1 MTAWDHASALQPQA
15 PPAPYPPPSPPLF
28 APPPPQPPPDSAAPP
43 LAPPPWSLPSPPSYC
58 PPPLPVQQAA
68 AFAAWL
74 ARSVD
79 AGEPSVFGVYMAGED
94 NPHLDHIVPLV
105 GYVGVPGRPTTLPH
119 TTSHTPAGFTPAGF
133 TPAGFTPASRLHS
146 CLCTRRRPA
155 KLLYN
160 DLHSNS
166 TLVADLATFAKD
178 RARCRR
184 APPCRAAAAR
194 ALRSTAALLHPLGA
208 ASGAPCRGSSG
219 SSTASP
225 HPWTT
230 ATACTATTTL
240 PASFCPRGW
249 SSPHGASASL
259 RRGPLHASG
268 CEQVVSAWYEP
279 DYSREDGKHE
289 PPTPLVGTLAVSG
302 LAKGERY
309 AILRCDPHT
318 AAAAAA
324 AALASGVT
332 DLRRPR
338 RYTSASAVPA
348 SGFLRAG
355 GWAARTD
362 FVAEGE
368 THEQRLVFM
377 SNSSQLFRCVVLSD
391 SSPAH

>member
-1 MTAWDHASALQPQA
+1 MPPRLMWGWGRRVSGYCGSASIQSVALYYGSWLTQDAVRGETGGHDGAHQLLLGAEGGCCDSVAVARRLRLNVTAWDHASALQP
-15 PPAPYPPPSPPLF
+15 
-28 APPPPQPPPDSAAPP
+28 
-43 LAPPPWSLPSPPSYC
+43 
-58 PPPLPVQQAA
+58 QAA

-105 GYVGVPGRPTTLPH
+105 GYVGVLG
-119 TTSHTPAGFTPAGF
+119 
-133 TPAGFTPASRLHS
+133 
-146 CLCTRRRPA
+146 RPA

-184 APPCRAAAAR
+184 A
-194 ALRSTAALLHPLGA
+194 L
-208 ASGAPCRGSSG
+208 
-219 SSTASP
+219 
-225 HPWTT
+225 PWKQRFEY
-230 ATACTATTTL
+230 CL
-240 PASFCPRGW
+240 PASVDYGYRV
-249 SSPHGASASL
+249 HGNHDPAGELLPARL
-259 RRGPLHASG
+259 
-268 CEQVVSAWYEP
+268 VVSAWYEP

-289 PPTPLVGTLAVSG
+289 PPTPLVGTLAMSG

-309 AILRCDPHT
+309 AIL
-318 AAAAAA
+318 
-324 AALASGVT
+324 
-332 DLRRPR
+332 